1 MLNLNNILNSILI
14 NTVSLLLGTFS
25 PKSSND
31 SLKVAAH
38 RGAVEQDEGCLWCKL
53 CVCCLSQ
60 ASG

>member
-1 MLNLNNILNSILI
+1 MLNLNKFLNSILI

-38 RGAVEQDEGCLWCKL
+38 
-53 CVCCLSQ
+53 
-60 ASG
+60 